1 MLLQV
6 QRLKELGADVKKKL
20 PAGLLE
26 RAGATV
32 DEVDAESETP
42 AQDEEAAQ
50 LPLHVPPEK
59 K

>member
-1 MLLQV
+1 VLLQV

-20 PAGLLE
+20 PPGLLE

-32 DEVDAESETP
+32 DEVEGEPESST
-42 AQDEEAAQ
+42 QDEEAAQ
-50 LPLHVPPEK
+50 LPLPVPSGK

>member
-6 QRLKELGADVKKKL
+6 QRLRELGADAKKKL
-20 PAGLLE
+20 PADLLE
-26 RAGATV
+26 RAGATL
-32 DEVDAESETP
+32 DEAETESSTP

-50 LPLHVPPEK
+50 LPLHVPVEK